1 MRTGCLSFLCY
12 LLITSYCIAQSAKPD
27 TTFLSSAKEYQAALY
42 NQFIRGQARLYN
54 GSEYRDFYSKND
66 EHPYFGVDDWSFGDI
81 LYDEEIYKNIPLFY
95 DIYHDKVITEHLLNG
110 AKLELISEKVQRFS
124 FSGHTFVRLQKN
136 ETKVISDGFYDRL
149 YDGHTKVYCR
159 REKQLQQKIESNDI
173 IARFEER
180 TRIFILTKGTYFPV
194 KKKGSVLDVM
204 GDKKQELKS
213 FLKKNK
219 IKYKDDREKAI
230 VRLAEYYDSLN
241 K

>member
-1 MRTGCLSFLCY
+1 MHTGYLRSLSFF
-12 LLITSYCIAQSAKPD
+12 LITSSGFAQPTKPD
-27 TTFLSSAKEYQAALY
+27 TTFLTSAKEHQIAIY
-42 NQFIRGQARLYN
+42 NRYIHGQSRLYN
-54 GSEYRDFYSKND
+54 GSEYRDFFSKND
-66 EHPYFGVDDWSFGDI
+66 EHPYFGIDDWSYGDI
-81 LYDEEIYKNIPLFY
+81 LYDEELYKNIPLFY

-136 ETKVISDGFYDRL
+136 ESNDISEGFYDRL

-159 REKQLQQKIESNDI
+159 REKQLQQKVESNTI
-173 IARFEER
+173 IARFIER
-180 TRIFILTKGTYFPV
+180 TRIFILSKGTYFAV

-204 GDKKQELKS
+204 GDRKQELKS

-219 IKYKDDREKAI
+219 ISYGQDRERAI

>member
-1 MRTGCLSFLCY
+1 MRTVYLGFLCC
-12 LLITSYCIAQSAKPD
+12 LLITFPCKAQSAKPD
-27 TTFLSSAKEYQAALY
+27 TTFLSSAKQYQTARY
-42 NQFIRGQARLYN
+42 NQFIRGQSRLYN
-54 GSEYRDFYSKND
+54 GSEYRDFFSRND

-81 LYDEEIYKNIPLFY
+81 LYDEELYTDVPLFY

-124 FSGHTFVRLQKN
+124 FSGHTFVRLQRN
-136 ETKVISDGFYDRL
+136 ESKVISDGFYDRL
-149 YDGHTKVYCR
+149 YDGQTKVYCR

-173 IARFEER
+173 IDRFEER
-180 TRIFILTKGTYFPV
+180 TRIFILSKGTYFPV

-204 GDKKQELKS
+204 GDRKQELKT

-219 IKYKDDREKAI
+219 INYKSDREKAI
-230 VRLAEYYDSLN
+230 ARLAEHYDSLN